1 MDDLRDQLSK
11 FMKSRKSKLR
21 AQIRDII
28 SENNGPMEFDDI
40 EEKVR
45 LQAND
50 AYDEIF
56 ELKPKE
62 LLAWMKNQDMFIFI
76 SPKRF
81 DVSSEVIEK
90 DEEEQLTG
98 EYEVRQRDDGN
109 IDFIIETEDDRMAW
123 LIDIEKPTDIYE
135 LFGKSGKYPAM
146 VSEKI
151 DSTKVLDKGELIF
164 GVQRHGYHEY
174 RMEGDKF
181 QSRIH
186 FRVVPLDEK
195 KSWIVFTGKKQE
207 MLDDSSDEGIINIK
221 QDKFSNL
228 ELPDVSS
235 PTDE

>member
-1 MDDLRDQLSK
+1 M
-11 FMKSRKSKLR
+11 
-21 AQIRDII
+21 
-28 SENNGPMEFDDI
+28 
-40 EEKVR
+40 
-45 LQAND
+45 
-50 AYDEIF
+50 
-56 ELKPKE
+56 
-62 LLAWMKNQDMFIFI
+62 
-76 SPKRF
+76 
-81 DVSSEVIEK
+81 
-90 DEEEQLTG
+90 
-98 EYEVRQRDDGN
+98 
-109 IDFIIETEDDRMAW
+109 
-123 LIDIEKPTDIYE
+123 IDIEKPTDIYE

-207 MLDDSSDEGIINIK
+207 MLDDSSDEGIIDIK

>member
-1 MDDLRDQLSK
+1 M
-11 FMKSRKSKLR
+11 
-21 AQIRDII
+21 
-28 SENNGPMEFDDI
+28 
-40 EEKVR
+40 
-45 LQAND
+45 
-50 AYDEIF
+50 
-56 ELKPKE
+56 
-62 LLAWMKNQDMFIFI
+62 
-76 SPKRF
+76 
-81 DVSSEVIEK
+81 
-90 DEEEQLTG
+90 TG

-207 MLDDSSDEGIINIK
+207 MLDDSSDEGIIDIK